1 MLKQSLYRKLLTSA
15 LLLMPLACS
24 QQSAVSSDLQ
34 FDNTLQSL
42 GTLWAGERVTLHFD
56 FVNHRDSAAIISRI
70 ETKCGCLSPRVFV
83 DGEQRNLPAS
93 LNAGESGYVEVE
105 FDTAGFKGIKETGA
119 NIYVDGAQQPISL
132 DVSVFLSSWFRQ
144 QPSRIVFD
152 ESDGTSEQRMTV
164 QFTGQQPFSFSEVLS
179 ASPPLQVKLIAGEQP
194 SLTQSVELILPPQS
208 RQGTQT
214 ATFSLLSDHDDF
226 RTVSM
231 VRYSTKPPIFTVPN
245 GKLLLGE
252 VPAATASFAA
262 VDVGANVGTLEVV
275 GAVLNGIEVS
285 SVRIQEL
292 EGAKRFRFQLSITPP
307 SDGGAFGGELVIDL
321 IHHFDGKTVP
331 VSRKIQVFGVSPTA
345 HL

>member
-15 LLLMPLACS
+15 LLLIPLACS
-24 QQSAVSSDLQ
+24 QQSAASSDLQ

-42 GTLWAGERVTLHFD
+42 GTLWAGERVTLRFD

-93 LNAGESGYVEVE
+93 VNAGESGYVEVE

-152 ESDGTSEQRMTV
+152 ESDGLGEQRMTV

-214 ATFSLLSDHDDF
+214 ATFSLLSDHDNF

-262 VDVGANVGTLEVV
+262 VDIGANVGTLEVV
-275 GAVLNGIEVS
+275 GAVLHGIEVS

-292 EGAKRFRFQLSITPP
+292 EGAKRFRLQLSITPP

-331 VSRKIQVFGVSPTA
+331 VSRKIQVFGVSPTT

>member
-1 MLKQSLYRKLLTSA
+1 MLKQSLYRKLFTSA

-42 GTLWAGERVTLHFD
+42 GTLWAGERVTLRFD

-83 DGEQRNLPAS
+83 GGEQRNLPAS

-119 NIYVDGAQQPISL
+119 NIYVDGAQQSISL
-132 DVSVFLSSWFRQ
+132 DVSVFLGSWFRQ

-194 SLTQSVELILPPQS
+194 SVTQSVELILPPQS

-331 VSRKIQVFGVSPTA
+331 VSRKIQVFGVSPTT

>member
-15 LLLMPLACS
+15 LLLMPIACS

-42 GTLWAGERVTLHFD
+42 GTLWAGERVTLRFD
-56 FVNHRDSAAIISRI
+56 FVNNRDSAAIISRI

-152 ESDGTSEQRMTV
+152 ESDGSSEQRMTV
-164 QFTGQQPFSFSEVLS
+164 QFTGQQPFVFSEVLS
-179 ASPPLQVKLIAGEQP
+179 ASPPLQVNLIAGEQP
-194 SLTQSVELILPPQS
+194 SITQSVELILPPQS
-208 RQGTQT
+208 KQGTQT
-214 ATFSLLSDHDDF
+214 ATFSLLSDHDNF

-292 EGAKRFRFQLSITPP
+292 EGAKRFRLQLSITPP

-331 VSRKIQVFGVSPTA
+331 VSRKIQVFGVSPTT